1 MPLGNKKKK
10 KQEYDEEDD
19 EGETMADENN
29 LKKLQDPRPPY
40 WSFSDLFVSI
50 DLYGVSPSLEIH
62 GKREYKSCW
71 GAFISLIV
79 ILLMI
84 GYIVL

>member
-10 KQEYDEEDD
+10 KQEYDEDD
-19 EGETMADENN
+19 FEGETMADENN

-79 ILLMI
+79 ILLLI